1 MLDYVSI
8 DMYVYVTMHDV
19 HVYDTIQLRTP
30 LLFLLCQLRRLMYL
44 KKKSMSST
52 DSTLNKAAQP

>member
-8 DMYVYVTMHDV
+8 DMYVYVTMYDV

-44 KKKSMSST
+44 KKIHVLDRLYT
-52 DSTLNKAAQP
+52 E